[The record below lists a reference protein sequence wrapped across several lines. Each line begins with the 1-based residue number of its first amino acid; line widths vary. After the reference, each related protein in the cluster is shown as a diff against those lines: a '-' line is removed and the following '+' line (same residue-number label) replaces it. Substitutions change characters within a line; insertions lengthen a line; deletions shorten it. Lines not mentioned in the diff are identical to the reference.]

1 MNTRNR
7 RTYWLSPGIISR
19 WGIVGLLACA
29 PLTLS
34 AQTEGRSLDETMRHL
49 GDSEITDWP
58 GIAPQPEGT
67 RLKLEFEGS
76 TNAGPVTLK
85 LRHRDVDGRW
95 EVRVNEQTVA
105 ELRRGR
111 VEMDHYYEL
120 PAGIL
125 RDGMNVLE
133 VVPDN
138 PTDDIAI
145 GRIMLHGVPRRTVL
159 NLRTLT
165 VRVTDADSGAALP
178 ARVVIE
184 TIDGTLPQLYAD
196 NAERLAVRE
205 GLLYIHGTARLEL
218 PAGRYRIAATRG
230 MEWSRDEQPLDLS
243 TDDGTVELTLRREV
257 DTPGF
262 IAADTHLH
270 TYSLSGHGDATVEE
284 RVLSLAGEGV
294 ELAVATD
301 HNHHTDYR
309 PYQEKLAL
317 NEFFTPVT
325 GNEVTT
331 SLGHFNAFPLPPD
344 GEVPDH
350 KQADWVKLVEDI
362 RMKGAKVVILNHPR
376 WPNLKQSPLEVLG
389 LNRATGDRG
398 SGMAFPFDAMELV
411 NSTVDTPDPFYLFTD
426 WFGLLN
432 AGEKISAVGSSDSH
446 TVGDPVGQG
455 RTYLPSSTDLP
466 SELNVDEL
474 CDHLLQGRAAI
485 SLGIFATVRVD
496 ERYTSGDLV
505 PIEEGKVNVR
515 LRVASAG
522 WIRPRRAL
530 VFLNGMQV
538 AEQDVPAEDGQPT
551 NATLTFIL
559 PVRGVDS
566 HLVCVVLGDP
576 VKHAGWK
583 TLNDYTL
590 AATNP
595 VFLDVNR
602 DGSYTSPRDSA
613 RRILASVGGDVDALI
628 NTLEVVPPPIG
639 VQMLALGHSQ
649 VSGVNLVRLNEGIQR
664 LAEFHAPFALY
675 WKHYE
680 AERAAAAAKTES
692 SPAR

>member
-1 MNTRNR
+1 MSTQNR
-7 RTYWLSPGIISR
+7 RSNGLLSGIVSR
-19 WGIVGLLACA
+19 CAIVGLVAWV
-29 PLTLS
+29 PLSLF
-34 AQTEGRSLDETMRHL
+34 AQSEGRSLDEAMHHL

-67 RLKLEFEGS
+67 QLKLEFES
-76 TNAGPVTLK
+76 SANAGPVTLK

-95 EVRVNEQTVA
+95 EVRVNERTVA

-111 VEMDHYYEL
+111 EEKDHYYEV
-120 PAGIL
+120 PAGTL
-125 RDGMNVLE
+125 RAGVNVLE

-145 GRIMLHGVPRRTVL
+145 GRVVLHAALRRTVL

-165 VRVTDADSGAALP
+165 VRVTDADSQAALP
-178 ARVVIE
+178 ARVIIE

-196 NAERLAVRE
+196 NAERVAVRE
-205 GLLYIHGTARLEL
+205 GLLYVHGAARLEL

-230 MEWSRDEQPLDLS
+230 MEWSRDEQALDLS
-243 TDDGTVELTLRREV
+243 ADATVALALRREV

-270 TYSLSGHGDATVEE
+270 TYTLSGHGDATIEE

-325 GNEVTT
+325 GNEITT
-331 SLGHFNAFPLPPD
+331 SLGHFNAFPLPPA

-350 KQADWVKLVEDI
+350 KQADWLKLVDDI

-411 NSTVDTPDPFYLFTD
+411 NSTVDTPDPLYLFTD

-455 RTYLPSSTDLP
+455 RTYLPSSTDVP
-466 SELNVDEL
+466 AELNVDEL
-474 CDHLLQGRAAI
+474 CEHLLQGRASI

-505 PIEEGKVNVR
+505 PIDEGRVNVR

-530 VFLNGMQV
+530 VFLNGMPV
-538 AEQDVPAEDGQPT
+538 AEQDVPTEDGRPT
-551 NATLTFIL
+551 NATLTFTL
-559 PVRGVDS
+559 PVRGVDG

-602 DGSYTSPRDSA
+602 DGSYSSPRDSA

-628 NTLEVVPPPIG
+628 NTLEVVPPPVG
-639 VQMLALGHSQ
+639 VQMLALGHAR
-649 VSGVNLVRLNEGIQR
+649 VSGVDLVRLNEGVQR

-680 AERAAAAAKTES
+680 AERAAAGKVES
-692 SPAR
+692 SPVR

>member
-1 MNTRNR
+1 
-7 RTYWLSPGIISR
+7 
-19 WGIVGLLACA
+19 V
-29 PLTLS
+29 
-34 AQTEGRSLDETMRHL
+34 
-49 GDSEITDWP
+49 
-58 GIAPQPEGT
+58 
-67 RLKLEFEGS
+67 
-76 TNAGPVTLK
+76 
-85 LRHRDVDGRW
+85 
-95 EVRVNEQTVA
+95 
-105 ELRRGR
+105 
-111 VEMDHYYEL
+111 
-120 PAGIL
+120 
-125 RDGMNVLE
+125 
-133 VVPDN
+133 
-138 PTDDIAI
+138 
-145 GRIMLHGVPRRTVL
+145 
-159 NLRTLT
+159 
-165 VRVTDADSGAALP
+165 
-178 ARVVIE
+178 
-184 TIDGTLPQLYAD
+184 
-196 NAERLAVRE
+196 AVRE
-205 GLLYIHGTARLEL
+205 GLLYVHGAARLEL

-230 MEWSRDEQPLDLS
+230 MEWSRDERPLDLS
-243 TDDGTVELTLRREV
+243 ADATVALALRREV

-270 TYSLSGHGDATVEE
+270 TYTLSGHGDATVEE

-331 SLGHFNAFPLPPD
+331 SLGHFNAFPMPPA

-350 KQADWVKLVEDI
+350 KQADWVKLVDDI

-411 NSTVDTPDPFYLFTD
+411 NSTVDTPDPLYLFTD

-455 RTYLPSSTDLP
+455 RTYLPSSTDVP

-474 CDHLLQGRAAI
+474 CDHLLKGRAAI
-485 SLGIFATVRVD
+485 SLGIFASVQVE

-505 PIEEGKVNVR
+505 PIDEGQVNVR

-538 AEQDVPAEDGQPT
+538 AEQDVPAEDGRPT
-551 NATLTFIL
+551 NATLSFRL
-559 PVRGVDS
+559 PVRGVDG

-639 VQMLALGHSQ
+639 VQMLALGHAR
-649 VSGVNLVRLNEGIQR
+649 VAGVDLVRLNEGIQR

>member
-1 MNTRNR
+1 MSTQNPRSNGL
-7 RTYWLSPGIISR
+7 LSGIISR
-19 WGIVGLLACA
+19 WAIVGLVAWV
-29 PLTLS
+29 PLSLF
-34 AQTEGRSLDETMRHL
+34 AQAEGRSLDEAMHHL

-67 RLKLEFEGS
+67 RLKLEFESSASG
-76 TNAGPVTLK
+76 GPVTLK

-95 EVRVNEQTVA
+95 EVRLNERTVA

-111 VEMDHYYEL
+111 EEKDHYYEV
-120 PAGIL
+120 PAGTL
-125 RDGMNVLE
+125 RAGVNVLE

-145 GRIMLHGVPRRTVL
+145 GRVVLHAAPRRTVL

-165 VRVTDADSGAALP
+165 VRVTDADSQAALP
-178 ARVVIE
+178 ARVIIE

-196 NAERLAVRE
+196 NAERVAVRE
-205 GLLYIHGTARLEL
+205 GLLYVHGAARLEL

-243 TDDGTVELTLRREV
+243 ADATVALALRREV

-270 TYSLSGHGDATVEE
+270 TYTLSGHGDATIEE

-294 ELAVATD
+294 ELAVASD

-331 SLGHFNAFPLPPD
+331 SLGHFNAFPLPPA

-350 KQADWVKLVEDI
+350 KQADWLKLVDDI

-411 NSTVDTPDPFYLFTD
+411 NSTVDTPDPLYLFTD

-455 RTYLPSSTDLP
+455 RTYLPSSTDVP
-466 SELNVDEL
+466 AELNVDEL
-474 CDHLLQGRAAI
+474 CDHLLKGRASI

-505 PIEEGKVNVR
+505 PIDDGKVNVR

-530 VFLNGMQV
+530 VFLNGMPV
-538 AEQDVPAEDGQPT
+538 AEQDVPTEDGRPT
-551 NATLTFIL
+551 NATLTFTL
-559 PVRGVDS
+559 PVRGVDG

-628 NTLEVVPPPIG
+628 NTLEVVPPPVG
-639 VQMLALGHSQ
+639 VQMLALGHAR
-649 VSGVNLVRLNEGIQR
+649 VSGVDLVRLNEGVQR

-680 AERAAAAAKTES
+680 AERAAAARTES